1 LLKETAAKRKVSI
14 RILISLA
21 HDPSDRIQQKKQ
33 VIQIKDTKTKQFNK
47 LPIEIRFTKKRMQ
60 SKLVVLV
67 IDNALSLEIDLKK
80 DTIENDDDDSIGL
93 ATYTNSEA
101 RIETFSSMFEIF
113 WLQSREL
120 KNYEDGD
127 NSRSQSVNNKHELIE

>member
-1 LLKETAAKRKVSI
+1 
-14 RILISLA
+14 
-21 HDPSDRIQQKKQ
+21 
-33 VIQIKDTKTKQFNK
+33 
-47 LPIEIRFTKKRMQ
+47 MQ

-80 DTIENDDDDSIGL
+80 DIIENDDDTIGL